1 MLDQQKMR
9 LDFMETS
16 RRFGFGP
23 EVMKQTKVC
32 RVCGNTCDSNEAYC
46 FECGAILPR
55 ETLFDLYKSY
65 HPYCP
70 GCGTVVSSRAQYC
83 PECGKPLRKRRMFHG
98 LKKANQKESSHG
110 KE

>member
-1 MLDQQKMR
+1 MMDQPTMR
-9 LDFMETS
+9 LNYMATA

-32 RVCGNTCDSNEAYC
+32 RVCGCACEVDETYC
-46 FECGAILPR
+46 FECGAFLPR

-70 GCGTVVSSRAQYC
+70 DCGNIVPSRALFC
-83 PECGKPLRKRRMFHG
+83 PECGKRLRSHRSNFWSFR
-98 LKKANQKESSHG
+98 KKAGAKDG
-110 KE
+110 